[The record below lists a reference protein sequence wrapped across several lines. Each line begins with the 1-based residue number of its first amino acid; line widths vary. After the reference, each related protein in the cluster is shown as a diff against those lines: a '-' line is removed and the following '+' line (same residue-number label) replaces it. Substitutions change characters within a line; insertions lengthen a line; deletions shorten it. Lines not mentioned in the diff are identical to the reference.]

1 MLDISAGIGSLPNE
15 LLINVLSLFPTR
27 ELLPIA
33 CTCHRFHDLI
43 IRIIHHRLIAAASLK
58 DHKLILKCFHPS
70 TKLITPY
77 LFCDYL
83 GTDGF
88 SDDVAGEGD
97 IYKDVEETG
106 RLGKMAGL
114 YSHFRPVPPE
124 DRMVWKRSPTGGAV
138 PGVLAKSEEEL
149 VSQDIELE
157 SHELFSQLC
166 TITNLVKVGPNRG
179 LFLSCVNIGDGL
191 TRVWRNWLSDRASA
205 NEKRI
210 ETEEEFE
217 NRLLWA
223 DADKHVGLRLRVS
236 RDADAHA
243 PLLLGQ
249 DEDVS
254 VSYKLEYEE
263 LVIRSTQLLLKVEES
278 LTREVENL
286 GKAIVIGSWDY

>member
-1 MLDISAGIGSLPNE
+1 
-15 LLINVLSLFPTR
+15 
-27 ELLPIA
+27 
-33 CTCHRFHDLI
+33 
-43 IRIIHHRLIAAASLK
+43 
-58 DHKLILKCFHPS
+58 LILECFHPS

-83 GTDGF
+83 GTDGL
-88 SDDVAGEGD
+88 SDVAGEGE
-97 IYKDVEETG
+97 IYKDVNETG

-124 DRMVWKRSPTGGAV
+124 DRRVSKRNRTGRSV
-138 PGVLAKSEEEL
+138 PEVLPKSEEEL
-149 VSQDIELE
+149 VSQTIDLE

-205 NEKRI
+205 NEKQI
-210 ETEEEFE
+210 ETKEEFE

-223 DADKHVGLRLRVS
+223 DSDKHVGLRLRVS
-236 RDADAHA
+236 RDVDSHA
-243 PLLLGQ
+243 PILLAQ

-254 VSYKLEYEE
+254 VSYKLEYE
-263 LVIRSTQLLLKVEES
+263 
-278 LTREVENL
+278 
-286 GKAIVIGSWDY
+286 GKPF